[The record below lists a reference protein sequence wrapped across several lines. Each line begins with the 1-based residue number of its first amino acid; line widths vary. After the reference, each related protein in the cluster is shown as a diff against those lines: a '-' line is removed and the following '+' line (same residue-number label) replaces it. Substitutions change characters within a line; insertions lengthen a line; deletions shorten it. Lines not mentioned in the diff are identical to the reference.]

1 MIMRIL
7 KIAETLK
14 SKSGISLLF
23 VLGIMALLMAIGT
36 SVLAAASANTGFA
49 LNQGI
54 HNQAMILDDAV
65 HKNIMYSLQHHGE
78 SPLWAEL
85 LMRIYLTNDPDF
97 SGDAGIDD
105 EIEIKIEFDGDDLDL
120 YDGNVKLESVTVS
133 FPTEWQSVII
143 DPAIPAYIPEYI
155 PATPTDTDI
164 ELPRDRVPKSARM
177 SAEMLV
183 TVRIIIG
190 EGTSRERTVISRAT
204 YRYTGGELSDDPDS
218 DHHDNDEPDFSPPMQ
233 FVDYGEWRLLRHEKV
248 GS

>member
-1 MIMRIL
+1 MDKKRVEL
-7 KIAETLK
+7 Y
-14 SKSGISLLF
+14 SLLF
-23 VLGIMALLMAIGT
+23 KYLLVLRKPFADFLYKHMKAVYDDDWW
-36 SVLAAASANTGFA
+36 SRCVLP
-49 LNQGI
+49 
-54 HNQAMILDDAV
+54 
-65 HKNIMYSLQHHGE
+65 NIKE
-78 SPLWAEL
+78 P
-85 LMRIYLTNDPDF
+85 F
-97 SGDAGIDD
+97 KK
-105 EIEIKIEFDGDDLDL
+105 KIDDLDL